1 MPSALVDRRA
11 RPRKAP
17 VTVQVIAYAPTAFY
31 HCQHCEL
38 TFQEMGL
45 GERLRR
51 EEAKSAL
58 PDDLSREF
66 QALSDWIR
74 ALGDRH
80 GPRIHV
86 SVIDA
91 ASIEGVLTSLRH
103 RVFRYPAVIV
113 DGQEK
118 QAGRDLQAAE
128 PIIERHVAMASA
140 S

>member
-1 MPSALVDRRA
+1 MRSTLLDRA
-11 RPRKAP
+11 TAPGKAP

-38 TFQEMGL
+38 AFQEMGL
-45 GERLRR
+45 GDRLRR

-66 QALSDWIR
+66 QELSDWIR
-74 ALGDRH
+74 ELGRRH
-80 GPRIHV
+80 GPRVHV
-86 SVIDA
+86 RVIDA

-113 DGQEK
+113 DGREK
-118 QAGRDLQAAE
+118 QAGAALRDAE
-128 PIIERHVAMASA
+128 PIIAQHVAMASA

>member
-1 MPSALVDRRA
+1 MRSALDRQP
-11 RPRKAP
+11 PRRAP

-58 PDDLSREF
+58 PEDLAREF
-66 QALSDWIR
+66 QELSDWIR
-74 ALGDRH
+74 EIGQRH
-80 GPRIHV
+80 GGRVHIK
-86 SVIDA
+86 VIDA

-113 DGQEK
+113 DGREK
-118 QAGRDLQAAE
+118 QAGADLHAAE
-128 PIIERHVAMASA
+128 PIIARHVAMASA